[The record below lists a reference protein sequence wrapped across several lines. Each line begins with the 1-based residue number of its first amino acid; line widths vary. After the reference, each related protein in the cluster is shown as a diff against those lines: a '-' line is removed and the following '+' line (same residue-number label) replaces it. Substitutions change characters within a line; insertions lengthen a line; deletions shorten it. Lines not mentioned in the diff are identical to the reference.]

1 MRRNGKMM
9 KLEKKNYESTTK
21 KTRKLSWKE
30 PESGIVKIKN
40 LGNLSQG
47 ETKNQK
53 YNPLGKSIE
62 KVDMNIDKHKE
73 LIPLTEKVDITG
85 NYLVRRFKDDSGNYL
100 IIDTYGD
107 FLVLDKQ
114 SAGDVLTAIWDDAYS
129 PTMSNEYLN

>member
-1 MRRNGKMM
+1 MM
-9 KLEKKNYESTTK
+9 KLEKKNYEPTTK

-53 YNPLGKSIE
+53 YNPFGKSIE

-114 SAGDVLTAIWDDAYS
+114 SAGDVLTAIWDDADS